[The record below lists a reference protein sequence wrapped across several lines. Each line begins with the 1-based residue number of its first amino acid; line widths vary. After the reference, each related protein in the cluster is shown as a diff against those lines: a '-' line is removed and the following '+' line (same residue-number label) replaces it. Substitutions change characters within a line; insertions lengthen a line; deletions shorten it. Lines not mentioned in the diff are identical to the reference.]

1 MAKRTF
7 KTGLDVHI
15 DKGTK
20 WNHMEKTYKKV
31 KCQETGRYMLEE
43 DGEIDVREYIQKFR
57 DQTDINNYI
66 KTNDLGEVVA
76 VHEINKSKAHY
87 GNFTDVP
94 ETRAEMIDTINSGK
108 KLGKWL
114 ENKQKEEL
122 AKLRKNEEEAKKLKE
137 ESKTDKKDKKEG
149 DK

>member
-1 MAKRTF
+1 MANRKWETGIDVA
-7 KTGLDVHI
+7 KTNPR
-15 DKGTK
+15 K

-31 KCQETGRYMLEE
+31 KCPETGRLMLEE

-66 KTNDLGEVVA
+66 KTDDNGEVVA

-87 GNFTDVP
+87 GDFTDVP
-94 ETRAEMIDTINSGK
+94 ETRAEMIDTINNGK

-114 ENKQKEEL
+114 ENKQKEEI
-122 AKLRKNEEEAKKLKE
+122 AKLRKNEEAAKKLKE
-137 ESKTDKKDKKEG
+137 EDKNEKKEG
-149 DK
+149 KE